1 MQLEKKI
8 AEIIGR
14 PVGVYDL
21 SKMAAGI
28 VIEAL
33 TNGASANGT
42 KAR

>member
-8 AEIIGR
+8 AAIIGI
-14 PVGVYDL
+14 YDL

-33 TNGASANGT
+33 NNGAAANGT